1 MTKYITTYN
10 CEYITNEVIVI
21 YDNNQDILTHYIQK
35 WVSWTICIMSPSLVK
50 RRPSVKT
57 KYYKY
62 FVPKQ
67 FTHSFYFHKN
77 SNYWHKKSVK
87 I

>member
-1 MTKYITTYN
+1 MTTIK
-10 CEYITNEVIVI
+10 
-21 YDNNQDILTHYIQK
+21 
-35 WVSWTICIMSPSLVK
+35 VSWHTIFKNEFHELFVYMSPSLVK

-67 FTHSFYFHKN
+67 FTDSFYFHKN